1 MTHIRQDI
9 LVVMPAEIWKERFC
23 QRRNISHAY
32 PGVSIRGDIFMLDCF
47 LKKKERV
54 NNDNSTL
61 IEF

>member
-1 MTHIRQDI
+1 
-9 LVVMPAEIWKERFC
+9 MPTQESAL
-23 QRRNISHAY
+23 
-32 PGVSIRGDIFMLDCF
+32 GDDIFMLDCF